1 MCSFKR
7 AGPIH
12 WKHATHKDDSNHD
25 SYARLLTF
33 LDPLFRLRL
42 SNQSSLIVF
51 CFLFFVCLFFCTDVA
66 DVFAPSEVA
75 VRNEMTDLV
84 RMKE

>member
-42 SNQSSLIVF
+42 SNQSSLIFFF
-51 CFLFFVCLFFCTDVA
+51 CFFVFCTDVA

-75 VRNEMTDLV
+75 VGNEMTDLV